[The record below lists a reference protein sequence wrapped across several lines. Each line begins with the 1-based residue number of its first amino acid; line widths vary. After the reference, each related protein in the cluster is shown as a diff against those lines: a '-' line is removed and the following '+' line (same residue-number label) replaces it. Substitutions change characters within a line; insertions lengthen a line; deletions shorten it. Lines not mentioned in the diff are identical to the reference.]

1 MEECK
6 IKVLNEAIV
15 AGKYIYEAFGG
26 NSSITVVDE
35 NLRIYLHLNGNKI
48 SFDLKKGDHLPKGTI
63 IDIAMNQKKRNFL
76 YVSKEKSKFGYSYT
90 GIGIPVADENGRV
103 VGGITIT
110 SSVERLELLNK
121 IGSVLSDISG
131 QTLEGI
137 DTMSDNAVKL
147 SQTIGKLLEITDETK
162 EGLAVIEKVIKM
174 IKGIVDQTKLLA
186 LNATIE
192 AARAGD
198 AGRGFA
204 VVAKEIRNLAVTS
217 QDGVDETS
225 KKLLQISKAVEIIA
239 EYISDINNASEYQ
252 AAMTEEINSSYTE
265 IDEYIKKIYLLL
277 HEAKEE
283 L

>member
-1 MEECK
+1 
-6 IKVLNEAIV
+6 
-15 AGKYIYEAFGG
+15 
-26 NSSITVVDE
+26 
-35 NLRIYLHLNGNKI
+35 
-48 SFDLKKGDHLPKGTI
+48 LPKGTI

-137 DTMSDNAVKL
+137 DTMSNNAVKL

-225 KKLLQISKAVEIIA
+225 KKLLLISKAVEIIA